1 MTNPHMTYQLALYR
15 ITEFHNEAAAARLTN
30 KVPPGHRRG
39 LWQRLVRSLPVLRG
53 RARNHIPQAG
63 AEAR

>member
-30 KVPPGHRRG
+30 EAPSGQRAG
-39 LWQRLVRSLPVLRG
+39 LWRRLVRALPVRRG
-53 RARNHIPQAG
+53 RARNPVPQAG
-63 AEAR
+63 TEAR